1 MSGGYYDIDAILA
14 TQQKLPCTFKLGVPG
29 LGFLESADSR
39 DVSIMSCCVMTDTD
53 ITDQRGF
60 KDRPVL
66 LVGGTARD
74 SVLSISEGLLY
85 SEADD

>member
-1 MSGGYYDIDAILA
+1 
-14 TQQKLPCTFKLGVPG
+14 
-29 LGFLESADSR
+29 
-39 DVSIMSCCVMTDTD
+39 MSCCVMTDTD